1 MTHAMLKGSNVPLD
15 ATAVRA
21 VLRWTPGAGVP
32 DVDASALL
40 VGPEGRVQSD
50 EDFVFYNQPRHPSGL
65 VRHLPK
71 TRVEE
76 SLTDT
81 IEADLSALDASVDR
95 VVLAASSDG
104 GAFAGVTDLRVLLYD
119 AAASDGEPLAIFD
132 VVPETG
138 DETAL
143 ICGELYRR
151 ADTWKFRALG
161 QGYESGLVGLATEF
175 GISVDENEAA
185 ADGSPAAETP
195 RSEAPASE
203 APTSQAPTPPAPE
216 PAPTADPAPQNAPG
230 PATTAPAASATPP
243 PSTWP
248 EEASGPPSA
257 ADPQAPWRRTRT
269 RSPSMCRTPCRSRS
283 RPHRCRRP
291 RRRGRRPRA
300 AATATPRT
308 FRRRRPAAGPARLRL
323 PGPAAPVPAPAAATV
338 AVRRSAATAR
348 LDLRLPDAAALR
360 AGPVLR
366 PAAPGTAVPAALA
379 RSGGGPRRPRRAPGR
394 ARGGRA
400 VERAARSAG
409 GPPHGRLMRSSCS
422 PAPTGA
428 PSRTAGR
435 APPGSRRRTSPRGA
449 PSARP

>member
-40 VGPEGRVQSD
+40 VGPEGRVRSD
-50 EDFVFYNQPRHPSGL
+50 EDFVFYNQPRHPSGR

-71 TRVEE
+71 TRVED
-76 SLTDT
+76 SLADT
-81 IEADLSALDASVDR
+81 IEADLTALDASVDR

-119 AAASDGEPLAIFD
+119 AAASDGEPLVVFD

-151 ADTWKFRALG
+151 AEGWKFRALG

-185 ADGSPAAETP
+185 ADGPPS
-195 RSEAPASE
+195 SEAPVSAPPGSE
-203 APTSQAPTPPAPE
+203 PAAPVDPAPRDE
-216 PAPTADPAPQNAPG
+216 PGPTADPATA
-230 PATTAPAASATPP
+230 APAEASSPPASAATPP

-257 ADPQAPWRRTRT
+257 ADPQAPPASDPEAVTQHVPDAMPEPF
-269 RSPSMCRTPCRSRS
+269 SSAPLPSS
-283 RPHRCRRP
+283 
-291 RRRGRRPRA
+291 
-300 AATATPRT
+300 ATAS
-308 FRRRRPAAGPARLRL
+308 
-323 PGPAAPVPAPAAATV
+323 PAAPAPTDGGYGYPQNVPPPPTQPPAQ
-338 AVRRSAATAR
+338 
-348 LDLRLPDAAALR
+348 
-360 AGPVLR
+360 
-366 PAAPGTAVPAALA
+366 PAYGYP
-379 RSGGGPRRPRRAPGR
+379 
-394 ARGGRA
+394 
-400 VERAARSAG
+400 
-409 GPPHGRLMRSSCS
+409 GPPPQYQPQQPTQAPYGVPPQQQQQPH
-422 PAPTGA
+422 PASTYGYPLQQPFVPD
-428 PSRTAGR
+428 PSFVL
-435 APPGSRRRTSPRGA
+435 PPQGPQFQRR
-449 PSARP
+449 